1 MAWTAKVA
9 NVHKQA
15 NLIEVLVQYYKDD
28 ALIVGKTYRLES
40 SPPAE
45 WLEQK
50 AKREIEILSGI
61 DETTITLGP
70 VAEPTPDTPPDQG
83 MKAFRRTLE
92 KARAVKDLIDFKV
105 ITATDPKVQTLV
117 TELQAALATYWDML

>member
-1 MAWTAKVA
+1 
-9 NVHKQA
+9 
-15 NLIEVLVQYYKDD
+15 
-28 ALIVGKTYRLES
+28 
-40 SPPAE
+40 
-45 WLEQK
+45 
-50 AKREIEILSGI
+50 
-61 DETTITLGP
+61 
-70 VAEPTPDTPPDQG
+70 